1 MRPDISREIAKT
13 LTYLSIHLT
22 IGFSVAYAMT
32 GSWQIA
38 GGIAIVEPCI
48 NAVAFF
54 FHERAWKFDWAAWKR
69 DRALPV

>member
-1 MRPDISREIAKT
+1 MRQEIAKT

-38 GGIAIVEPCI
+38 GSIAIIGP
-48 NAVAFF
+48 
-54 FHERAWKFDWAAWKR
+54 
-69 DRALPV
+69 